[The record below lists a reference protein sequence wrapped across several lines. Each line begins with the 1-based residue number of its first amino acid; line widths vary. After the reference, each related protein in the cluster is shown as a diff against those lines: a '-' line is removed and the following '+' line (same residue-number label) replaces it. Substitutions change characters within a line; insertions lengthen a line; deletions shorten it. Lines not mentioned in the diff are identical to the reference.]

1 MRRGTSRIAGAGAN
15 LSLAKKLYGSFAVI
29 IAVFL
34 VAVVVGFLSIGS
46 VAGQVRSGYA
56 AGIAAAQAS
65 AAAYDMRVSQAANVA
80 DGGKQGVMHRSDLAV
95 FDQALAAIHRLA
107 KSPADRRALNTLDT
121 TYARW
126 TTLDRQATA
135 TVARGDAKAA
145 VVMIDGVLNN
155 IGDNLSTRLDAL
167 TALVRQ
173 EADSQ
178 SASAQSSAQLLMLV
192 LALLAVLLG
201 VGIAYLVA
209 RQIKRGVM
217 QMLNAANGIAGGDV
231 DQRVEVNSTDEL
243 GATAAAFARMIDYL
257 KAMVSAAARIAEGD
271 LASEVTPSSERDAL
285 GNAFQQMTRSLRQ
298 TVGHASTAAASVSA
312 SSEQMAATSEEAGR
326 AVGEIASAIS
336 DVARGAERQVRMI
349 KSARQAASDV
359 ADAVTESAQNAQAA
373 TEVADQARAAVDTGV
388 DAAHSA
394 TEAMHSVRDSS
405 AQVTEAIQQLAAKSE
420 SIEGIVQTITQIAEQ
435 TNLLALNAAIEAARA
450 GEQGRGFA
458 VVAEEVRNLAEGS
471 QTAAGEIAGLINDIQ
486 RETKNA
492 VTVVQDGAQ
501 RTEHG
506 TQTIEQTQAAFEQI
520 GEAVTEMT
528 GRVQQIATATQQMTT
543 HSQQLQDSIA
553 EVAAVAEQ
561 SSASSEQVSASSEQ
575 TSASTQQIAASAHQL
590 ADTAQTLNQLVSHFK
605 LAT

>member
-1 MRRGTSRIAGAGAN
+1 
-15 LSLAKKLYGSFAVI
+15 
-29 IAVFL
+29 
-34 VAVVVGFLSIGS
+34 
-46 VAGQVRSGYA
+46 
-56 AGIAAAQAS
+56 
-65 AAAYDMRVSQAANVA
+65 MRVSQAANVA

-107 KSPADRRALNTLDT
+107 TSPADRGALNTLDT

-145 VVMIDGVLNN
+145 VVMTDGVLNT
-155 IGDNLSTRLDAL
+155 IGDNLSTRLGAL
-167 TALVRQ
+167 TALVRH

-178 SASAQSSAQLLMLV
+178 SASAQSSAQLLMLA
-192 LALLAVLLG
+192 LALLAVGLG
-201 VGIAYLVA
+201 VGIGYLVA

-257 KAMVSAAARIAEGD
+257 KTMVSAAARIAEGD
-271 LASEVTPSSERDAL
+271 LASEVTPSSQRDAL

-298 TVGHASTAAASVSA
+298 TVGDASTAAASVSA
-312 SSEQMAATSEEAGR
+312 SSQQMAATSEEAGR

-336 DVARGAERQVRMI
+336 DVAQGAERQVRMVD
-349 KSARQAASDV
+349 SARQAASEV
-359 ADAVTESAQNAQAA
+359 ANAVTESAQNARVAA
-373 TEVADQARAAVDTGV
+373 EVADQARTAVDTGV
-388 DAAHSA
+388 DAAHEA
-394 TEAMHSVRDSS
+394 TEAMRSVRDSS

-458 VVAEEVRNLAEGS
+458 VVAEEVRKLAEGS
-471 QTAAGEIAGLINDIQ
+471 QAADGEIAGLINEIQ

-528 GRVQQIATATQQMTT
+528 GRVQQIATATHQMTT

-590 ADTAQTLNQLVSHFK
+590 ADTAQTLNRLVSHFK